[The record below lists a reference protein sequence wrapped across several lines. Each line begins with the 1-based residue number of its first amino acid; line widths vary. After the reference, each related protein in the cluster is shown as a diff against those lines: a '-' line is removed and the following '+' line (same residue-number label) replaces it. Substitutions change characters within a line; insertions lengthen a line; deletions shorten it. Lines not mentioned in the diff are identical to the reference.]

1 MSYKRTCFSEPR
13 PPERRGEP
21 IVLIFMLILV
31 LSSAIGA
38 FADVKLPSVIS
49 DNMVLQQGKQVSI
62 WGWAEPGEKV
72 VVSGSWQIDSWDTTA
87 DKDGKWMIKI
97 EPPKA
102 GGPYE
107 MTISG
112 ENTIVLKNILVG
124 EVWLCSGQ
132 SNMHFQLKGA
142 FTGKEAIKKAD
153 YPQMRLFTVST
164 SYALK
169 PRLDTSA
176 EWEVCTPKT
185 ASQFSAVGFFFGRE
199 LYQELNVPVGL
210 IVSAV
215 GGTAAQLWTPAESL
229 RSEPYFAPILEQW
242 EKVEPEVKELYVNGM
257 GFELWFD
264 DFEFLPKDTACEPL
278 VVDDFDDGDRRNN
291 LQGQWL
297 DDWFRPKGKVT
308 FEMRRPGRNGTGG
321 AARIGGW
328 MMVGQWCPL
337 QLTFN
342 PNAEA
347 MDMSAYNAIRFYSRG
362 KGYYKIYFLQPSI
375 DDWDNYSFRVLQA
388 TPEWKQVTITFKELK
403 QAGWGVQKPFTPQ
416 VLRSAVIEP
425 VTGMKNL
432 PRPPSGLYN
441 GMIAPL
447 VPFGIRGAVWY
458 QGESNAWA
466 AYQYR
471 KLLLAMIKGWRNV
484 WGRGELPFLIV
495 QLANWLE
502 KKDEPGENEWAEL
515 REAQLMALEL
525 PATGLAVTIDIGD
538 TWDIHPKNKQDVGH
552 RLALWALGTTYGKSL
567 VYSGPLY
574 ESMEKDGKRLR
585 VKFKHTGSG
594 LIAKGE
600 KGLKGF
606 AVAGVDRKFYWAEA
620 EIEADTVLVWSDK
633 VPKPVAV
640 RYAWA
645 SNPQCNLYNREG
657 LPASPFRT
665 DDWPGIT
672 ANEK

>member
-1 MSYKRTCFSEPR
+1 MNHKRICFSK
-13 PPERRGEP
+13 P
-21 IVLIFMLILV
+21 IVLILTLILV

-72 VVSGSWQIDSWDTTA
+72 AVSGSWQIGSWDTTA

-142 FTGKEAIKKAD
+142 STGKEAIKKAD
-153 YPQMRLFTVST
+153 YPQMRFFTVPT

-176 EWEVCTPKT
+176 AWEVCTPKT
-185 ASQFSAVGFFFGRE
+185 ASEFSAVGFFFGRE
-199 LYQELNVPVGL
+199 LYQEFNVPVGL
-210 IVSAV
+210 IASAV

-264 DFEFLPKDTACEPL
+264 DFEFLPKGTARELL

-308 FEMRRPGRNGTGG
+308 FELRRPGRNGTGG

-328 MMVGQWCPL
+328 MMIGQWYPL

-375 DDWDNYSFRVLQA
+375 DDWDNYSSRVLQA
-388 TPEWKQVTITFKELK
+388 TPEWKQVTIAFRQLK

-416 VLRSAVIEP
+416 ALRSAVIEP

-471 KLLLAMIKGWRNV
+471 KLLPAMIKGWRKV

-502 KKDEPGENEWAEL
+502 KKDEPCENEWAEL

-574 ESMEKDGKRLR
+574 ESMEKDGKRIR

-594 LIAKGE
+594 IIAKGE